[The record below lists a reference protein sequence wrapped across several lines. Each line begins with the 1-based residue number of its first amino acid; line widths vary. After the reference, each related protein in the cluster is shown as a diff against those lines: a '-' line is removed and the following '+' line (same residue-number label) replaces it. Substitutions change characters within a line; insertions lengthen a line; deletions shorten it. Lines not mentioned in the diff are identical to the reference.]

1 MASLAELRRRAAA
14 GEQVDLNALSADDR
28 VTIQAELRA
37 EQDARVSAEANASR
51 KAEADAARAAAQN
64 DPDAPRGLPRD
75 ADTGRMVKPA
85 SVSPTDPND
94 LARAEIAR
102 GQDARAQAARPP
114 GTTTVT
120 SAEQIQGNVRE
131 QIRSPIPGEPR
142 GPVVG
147 NETYPRPGTASERE
161 PLGLRRSPAD
171 DAAAETVRAQRAR
184 VASGATAENIARI
197 QGESAAAQRNTRI
210 AEATGQQPRP
220 LSSGAGNEPI
230 LDPRGDQFE
239 PAREGRALDPEGRAA
254 VNQIDEGIAANTDRQ
269 NRANDIIRQNEA
281 AGTPDSR
288 EARAARE
295 VIKTTDANLSELE
308 GQRIEQKLAE
318 RKPGNRPI
326 AAAVERAKVA
336 ASDPIGTAD
345 DAVNKVKDSI
355 DAAVKQAEPQGK
367 KDLEKVKTIF
377 EKAKAKVSAV
387 TTDLKG
393 RISPSASASAGI
405 DEITKSIPE
414 GPKKASAVQSLGTLG
429 KAVGWLGVV
438 DMAGSYLRTVHEE
451 GFEVANVDLM
461 ESVVGMK
468 DAIQQTYN
476 DVANDEVGMDEVVME
491 VGKGFVDA
499 ITGLVPS
506 VVETGQ
512 YFAGEALDY
521 YGGLDKTG
529 AAVTTPTGLRDP
541 LPAPGSPEFN
551 GPADPGELPG
561 SPGVR
566 FDPMGSQA
574 LPEVAT
580 DPFLT
585 PGAREGQLNVGLR
598 GGQGN
603 IDVGNAPGGV
613 SGFAQRVE
621 ESRRSGAYDPV
632 SDERYAEAQRDMG
645 RIKRGTAAV
654 RDLAATRLGVPTQY
668 LDAVRSG
675 AMTPREAN
683 LAQAKQAASGHGGGG
698 GMSAADAQK
707 FQINANEESRAAAE
721 FQQKMGDTARKR
733 FNDTGIEV
741 ADTFPNASPE
751 EKAEIASGYTSFA
764 AGWLPEGQ
772 DPSQLSPRDLQ
783 TVKGQYILATAL
795 AKQGEGWFR
804 ALNPFKSDITA
815 NTLFSRGENI
825 LQSMERQGEWF
836 DIGNDNLQ
844 FRGRDSAGESV
855 TLTVEPEKL
864 PPVAQ
869 QMINQAR
876 ATISPQRGIR

>member
-1 MASLAELRRRAAA
+1 MANLAELRRRAAA
-14 GEQVDLNALSADDR
+14 GEQVDLNGLSADDR

-37 EQDARVSAEANASR
+37 EQDARVSAEANQSR
-51 KAEADAARAAAQN
+51 KSEAAAARAAGK

-94 LARAEIAR
+94 LARAGIAR

-131 QIRSPIPGEPR
+131 QIRSPIPGEAR

-171 DAAAETVRAQRAR
+171 NAATETVRAQQAR
-184 VASGATAENIARI
+184 VSSGATAENIERI
-197 QGESAAAQRNTRI
+197 QGESAASQRNTRI
-210 AEATGQQPRP
+210 AEGTGQQARP
-220 LSSGAGNEPI
+220 LSGGAGNEPI
-230 LDPRGDQFE
+230 LDPRGEQFE

-254 VNQIDEGIAANTDRQ
+254 AGKVDEGVAANTDRQ
-269 NRANDIIRQNEA
+269 NRANDVIRQNEA

-308 GQRIEQKLAE
+308 GQRIEQKLGE
-318 RKPGNRPI
+318 RKAGNRPL

-345 DAVNKVKDSI
+345 DAVNKVKGSI
-355 DAAVKQAEPQGK
+355 DAAIEQADGQGK

-377 EKAKAKVSAV
+377 EKAKAKVGAV

-405 DEITKSIPE
+405 DEVTKSIPE
-414 GPKKASAVQSLGTLG
+414 GPKKESAVRSLGTLG
-429 KAVGWLGVV
+429 KAVGWAGVV
-438 DMAGSYLRTVHEE
+438 DMVGQYARSAYEE
-451 GFEVANVDLM
+451 GTEVANVDLI
-461 ESVVGMK
+461 EGLVQMK
-468 DAIQQTYN
+468 DAIQQTYG
-476 DVANDEVGMDEVVME
+476 DVANDEIGMDEVVIE
-491 VGKGFVDA
+491 LGKGFVDGVA
-499 ITGLVPS
+499 GIIPS
-506 VVETGQ
+506 ILDNGRF
-512 YFAGEALDY
+512 FAGEAFDY

-529 AAVTTPTGLRDP
+529 AAVTAPTGLRDQ
-541 LPAPGSPEFN
+541 LPAPGSPEFT

-561 SPGVR
+561 RPDVR
-566 FDPMGSQA
+566 FDPTGSQA

-603 IDVGNAPGGV
+603 IDVGNAPGGA

-645 RIKRGTAAV
+645 RIKRGTTAV

-683 LAQAKQAASGHGGGG
+683 LAQAKQAATGNAG

-707 FQINANEESRAAAE
+707 FQINAQKEGREATE
-721 FQQKMGDTARKR
+721 FRQKMGDTARTR
-733 FNDTGIEV
+733 FNDTGVEV

-751 EKAEIASGYTSFA
+751 EKAEISSGFTSFA

-783 TVKGQYILATAL
+783 TVKGQYILATSL

-804 ALNPFKSDITA
+804 SLQPWKSDITA
-815 NTLFSRGENI
+815 NTLFSKGENI

-844 FRGRDSAGESV
+844 FRGRDSSGESV